1 MSAAKQRI
9 PLPANYRG
17 ATPEQVAKSM
27 MRYRPE
33 APEDSTGMNVMP
45 SRAQT
50 RDRLRAS

>member
-27 MRYRPE
+27 MQYRPE
-33 APEDSTGMNVMP
+33 TPEDFTDINATP
-45 SRAQT
+45 SQT
-50 RDRLRAS
+50 HDRLRAS